1 MTAEQK
7 SEILRRYPHELTSK
21 IAADLGVKVGQIYN
35 LAMNRGLKKDP
46 VYLASEDSGRLRR
59 GVRSSQA
66 TEFKKGHIPFNKGQ
80 KMVAEVYEKIKGTM
94 FQKGN
99 RPQNWKPDG
108 TLTPRPDKTGREYVH
123 IKISD
128 SKWVLYHRYL
138 WEQEHGPIPPKMK
151 LVFING
157 NSVDCRLENL
167 KLMTYAEAMQMN
179 TWHRFTPEIKELI
192 KLNNKLLRKINGK
205 EQNQ

>member
-7 SEILRRYPHELTSK
+7 AEILRRYPHELTSK
-21 IAADLGVKVGQIYN
+21 IAADLDLKVGQIYN
-35 LAMNRGLKKDP
+35 LANNNGLKKDP

-59 GVRSSQA
+59 GVRSSPA
-66 TEFKKGHIPFNKGQ
+66 TEFKKGQIPFNKGQ
-80 KMVAEVYEKIKGTM
+80 KMTAEVYAKAKATM

-99 RPQNWKPDG
+99 RPANWKPDG
-108 TLTPRPDKTGREYVH
+108 TLSARPDKTGREYVH
-123 IKISD
+123 IKLSD

-138 WEQEHGPIPPKMK
+138 WEQEHGPIPAKMK
-151 LVFING
+151 LAFING
-157 NSVDCRLENL
+157 NSLDCRLENL

-192 KLNNKLLRKINGK
+192 RLNNKLLRKINGK